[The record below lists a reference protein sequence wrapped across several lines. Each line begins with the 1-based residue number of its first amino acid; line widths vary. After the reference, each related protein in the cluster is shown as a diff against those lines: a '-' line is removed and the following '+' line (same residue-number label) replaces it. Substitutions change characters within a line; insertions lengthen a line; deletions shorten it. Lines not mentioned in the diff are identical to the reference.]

1 MKYAFVWVRFMS
13 ISSLVL
19 PHESFPTICSH
30 FCKLTT
36 IADGSNDNVPIYN
49 VEPIEIKNYNIVW
62 SS

>member
-1 MKYAFVWVRFMS
+1 MS

-49 VEPIEIKNYNIVW
+49 VEPIEIKNYNIV
-62 SS
+62 